1 MRQSATRRENTF
13 RQVKGNLRF
22 PLTATYHG
30 CHPPSKMRR
39 RGYNEPSPANF
50 DIPGEG

>member
-30 CHPPSKMRR
+30 CHSSTHRLLRDSGASDFAFRLP
-39 RGYNEPSPANF
+39 
-50 DIPGEG
+50 